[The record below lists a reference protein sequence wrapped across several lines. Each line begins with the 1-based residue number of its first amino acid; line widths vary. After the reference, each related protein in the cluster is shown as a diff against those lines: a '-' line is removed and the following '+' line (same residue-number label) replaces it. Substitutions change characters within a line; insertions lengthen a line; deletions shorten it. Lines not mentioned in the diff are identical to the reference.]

1 MFQLEDFRGI
11 CHDTERWCKI
21 YRQTACGLKNDL
33 RNLVN
38 FHASN
43 RKSGN
48 LHFDRVFCPKHIYE
62 DLDEKSTEQLCF
74 MIL

>member
-1 MFQLEDFRGI
+1 MTLKGGAKFTVKL
-11 CHDTERWCKI
+11 T
-21 YRQTACGLKNDL
+21 CGLKNDL
-33 RNLVN
+33 RNLAN

-48 LHFDRVFCPKHIYE
+48 LHFDGLFCPKHIYK